1 MATTNLEIP
10 QISPQ
15 DLKQMLE
22 ILDKMK
28 NPPALMV
35 YGAPGIGKTSILS
48 DFAKEKN
55 YDLRVKHL
63 SRMDATDWSGIPKQN
78 EGQMYTEFMPISI
91 FKPLEKGKNKIIIFF
106 DELNTAMPQ
115 VLNAALDVILE
126 KKGEGE
132 GAILPENTII
142 LAAGNLGEED
152 GTYVET
158 LSAAVKTRMI
168 QVRMKQE
175 TQQWIDWAKNKNI
188 NKTIIDFIQRNS
200 SEYLVDLKGF
210 QDNLDQVAT
219 PRGWERVS
227 NYIDAI
233 FNNEFNSF
241 LNKELAF
248 TNMVIGT
255 IGKKVGSAFLRYYF
269 DKQSNQQTSYIQWQ
283 KDITTAKK
291 FYSKD
296 IANMTLDKLI
306 NLTCLVNTGL
316 LNEFPTAK
324 QEAQNYAE
332 FMVKEIDKFKKAQLT
347 SLATYDLTALEQYL
361 LSNGFGELK
370 EKLRVGR

>member
-1 MATTNLEIP
+1 MATENLQIP
-10 QISPQ
+10 QVSPQ

-22 ILDKMK
+22 ILDKMP

-63 SRMDATDWSGIPKQN
+63 SRMDATDWSGIPKQS
-78 EGQMYTEFMPISI
+78 EGQSFTEFMPISI
-91 FKPLEKGKNKIIIFF
+91 FKPLQKDKNKIIIFF

-132 GAILPENTII
+132 GAVLPENTII

-175 TQQWIDWAKNKNI
+175 TQQWLDWAFR
-188 NKTIIDFIQRNS
+188 II
-200 SEYLVDLKGF
+200 
-210 QDNLDQVAT
+210 
-219 PRGWERVS
+219 
-227 NYIDAI
+227 
-233 FNNEFNSF
+233 
-241 LNKELAF
+241 
-248 TNMVIGT
+248 
-255 IGKKVGSAFLRYYF
+255 
-269 DKQSNQQTSYIQWQ
+269 
-283 KDITTAKK
+283 
-291 FYSKD
+291 
-296 IANMTLDKLI
+296 
-306 NLTCLVNTGL
+306 
-316 LNEFPTAK
+316 
-324 QEAQNYAE
+324 
-332 FMVKEIDKFKKAQLT
+332 
-347 SLATYDLTALEQYL
+347 
-361 LSNGFGELK
+361 
-370 EKLRVGR
+370 

>member
-1 MATTNLEIP
+1 MATQNLQIP

-22 ILDKMK
+22 ILDKMP

-78 EGQMYTEFMPISI
+78 EGQMFTEFMPISI

-126 KKGEGE
+126 KKGEGY
-132 GAILPENTII
+132 GAILPEDTII

-158 LSAAVKTRMI
+158 LSSAVKTRMI

-175 TQQWIDWAKNKNI
+175 TQQWLEWAKSKNI
-188 NKTIIDFIQRNS
+188 NKTIIDFIEKNNS
-200 SEYLVDLKGF
+200 QYLVDLKGF
-210 QDNLDQVAT
+210 RDSLDQVAT
-219 PRGWERVS
+219 PRGWERIS
-227 NYIDAI
+227 NYMDAI
-233 FNNEFNSF
+233 FNNDFNMYVD
-241 LNKELAF
+241 KILAF
-248 TNMVIGT
+248 KNMVIGT
-255 IGKKVGSAFLRYYF
+255 IGKKVGEIFLNYYF
-269 DKQSNQQTSYIQWQ
+269 EKQSNQQTTYIQWQ
-283 KDITTAKK
+283 KDIATAKQ
-291 FYSKD
+291 FYSKEV
-296 IANMTLDKLI
+296 ASMTLDKFI
-306 NLTCLVNTGL
+306 NLTCLINTGL
-316 LNEFPTAK
+316 LKDFPSAK
-324 QEAQNYAE
+324 QEANTYAQ
-332 FMVKEIDKFKKAQLT
+332 FMSEEIDKLKKAQLT
-347 SLATYDLTALEQYL
+347 SLATYNISALEQYL
-361 LSNGFGELK
+361 SANGYEELK
-370 EKLRVGR
+370 EKLRKGK

>member
-1 MATTNLEIP
+1 MPETSLQIP

-22 ILDKMK
+22 ILDKMP

-78 EGQMYTEFMPISI
+78 EGQKYTEFMPISI
-91 FKPLEKGKNKIIIFF
+91 FKPLEKDKNKIIIFF

-142 LAAGNLGEED
+142 LAAGNLGDED

-175 TQQWIDWAKNKNI
+175 TRQWIDWAKKKNI
-188 NKTIIDFIQRNS
+188 NKTIIEFIEKNNS
-200 SEYLVDLKGF
+200 QYLVDLKGF

-227 NYIDAI
+227 NYMDAI
-233 FNNEFNSF
+233 FNNDFTMYVD
-241 LNKELAF
+241 KVLAF
-248 TNMVIGT
+248 KNMVIGT
-255 IGKKVGSAFLRYYF
+255 IGKKVGEIFLNYYF
-269 DKQSNQQTSYIQWQ
+269 DKQSNQQTTYIQWQ
-283 KDITTAKK
+283 KDIATAKQ
-291 FYSKD
+291 FYSKE
-296 IANMTLDKLI
+296 IASTTLDKFVT
-306 NLTCLVNTGL
+306 LTCLINTGL
-316 LNEFPTAK
+316 SKDFPSAK
-324 QEAQNYAE
+324 QEAKNYAQ
-332 FMVKEIDKFKKAQLT
+332 FMSKEIDKYKKAQLT
-347 SLATYDLTALEQYL
+347 SLAEYNLAALEQYL
-361 LSNGFGELK
+361 SANGYEELK
-370 EKLRVGR
+370 EKLRVGI